1 MNLVLVLLLTMCMA
15 HARRISGGFGGS
27 FLSRKEDCLCQCI
40 PLQYNDMFGIKR
52 GNCENTFQEGKFCYV
67 VGDSKS
73 PCVDLKPSTQ
83 FMGKYIS
90 KHACLTPHLDTFL
103 CKKFKL
109 HNLSPK
115 NILNNI
121 PMDNNK

>member
-15 HARRISGGFGGS
+15 HARRISGGFGGFIS
-27 FLSRKEDCLCQCI
+27 FPQGG
-40 PLQYNDMFGIKR
+40 F
-52 GNCENTFQEGKFCYV
+52 TFQEGKFCYV

-109 HNLSPK
+109 HNLLPK